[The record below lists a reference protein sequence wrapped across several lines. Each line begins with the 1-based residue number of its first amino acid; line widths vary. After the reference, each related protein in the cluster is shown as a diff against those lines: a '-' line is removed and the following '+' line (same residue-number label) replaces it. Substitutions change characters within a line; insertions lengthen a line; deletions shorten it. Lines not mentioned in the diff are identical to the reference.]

1 MTEKIVATNRK
12 ANFEYFLL
20 ERFEAGISLS
30 GTEIKSVRAGQVSL
44 VEAFIQTDGKEAF
57 LIEAYIAP
65 YKEGSIYNHDP
76 KRKRRL
82 LLHKREISELWNAV
96 RLKGNTIVPV
106 RMYIKDGL
114 AKLDIAIARGKK
126 QYDKRDD
133 MAKRDAE
140 REVSRSNKFLD

>member
-1 MTEKIVATNRK
+1 MTDKTVATNRK

-82 LLHKREISELWNAV
+82 LLHKREITELWNAV

-133 MAKRDAE
+133 MAKRDAD
-140 REVSRSNKFLD
+140 REVSRANKYLD

>member
-96 RLKGNTIVPV
+96 R
-106 RMYIKDGL
+106 
-114 AKLDIAIARGKK
+114 
-126 QYDKRDD
+126 
-133 MAKRDAE
+133 
-140 REVSRSNKFLD
+140 

>member
-126 QYDKRDD
+126 QYDKRDE